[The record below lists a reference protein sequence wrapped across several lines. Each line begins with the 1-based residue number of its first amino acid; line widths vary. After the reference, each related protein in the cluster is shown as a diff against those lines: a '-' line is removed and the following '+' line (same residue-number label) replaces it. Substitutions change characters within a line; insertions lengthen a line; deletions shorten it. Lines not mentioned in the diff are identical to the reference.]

1 MRVAVAVAEGHRKV
15 NSSGQENKHLYPSP
29 SAHGS
34 VVQVTG
40 LGGPGQLPLQAVL
53 VDMRENT
60 GLLRMKGKEHTQP

>member
-1 MRVAVAVAEGHRKV
+1 MRVAVAVAEGHKKV
-15 NSSGQENKHLYPSP
+15 DSSEQEHTRLYPSP

-53 VDMRENT
+53 GDMRENT